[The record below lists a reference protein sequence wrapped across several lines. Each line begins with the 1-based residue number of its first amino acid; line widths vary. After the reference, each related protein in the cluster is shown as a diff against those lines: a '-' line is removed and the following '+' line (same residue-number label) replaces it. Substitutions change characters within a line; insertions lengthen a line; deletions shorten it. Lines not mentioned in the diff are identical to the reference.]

1 MRCVYF
7 DAGGPPR
14 GVYNLRGSS
23 RSSALEVPMGCR
35 GCTGAEDRV
44 MRLCVAIALGGSR
57 CGRKCGAR
65 QSGISRQI
73 PGRLASPVGSKE
85 MIGTSCIGFSGPRL
99 LF

>member
-35 GCTGAEDRV
+35 GCTGAEDRA
-44 MRLCVAIALGGSR
+44 MRLCVAIALGAHDVGANVELVSRASRGRFPAGSPR
-57 CGRKCGAR
+57 PSGRRK
-65 QSGISRQI
+65 
-73 PGRLASPVGSKE
+73 
-85 MIGTSCIGFSGPRL
+85 
-99 LF
+99 